1 MLFFFSSRRRHTR
14 CALVTGVQTCA
25 LPISLSQMSAAT
37 TTARTSR
44 VRIWSTDIDPASC
57 CIASKSMSNGKKICL
72 GYGGCARICYRGA
85 MQEPSV
91 RTSRLAIAG
100 GLAAI
105 LVVGGGG
112 FFLGRTTAPV
122 PPAPAPA
129 LVPAPAPV
137 PVPETPKDLE
147 RGDLIALAQRAADAF
162 ASGEA
167 MPKAVAEATG
177 RRFELLLPFGCGG
190 PSEAES
196 SLPMQWRYDEAGG
209 TLRVSVKPMMWSKT
223 DWNLGD
229 RADIDAAEGFWITR
243 PWSSSGACPLRAGQA
258 FPRGV
263 EPLTLPG
270 QTLAIAQFF
279 RSEADRD
286 GRRNGRPFETVQRV
300 AADTFDGSRDRKS
313 TSLNSR

>member
-1 MLFFFSSRRRHTR
+1 
-14 CALVTGVQTCA
+14 
-25 LPISLSQMSAAT
+25 
-37 TTARTSR
+37 
-44 VRIWSTDIDPASC
+44 
-57 CIASKSMSNGKKICL
+57 
-72 GYGGCARICYRGA
+72 

-100 GLAAI
+100 GFAAI

-112 FFLGRTTAPV
+112 FFLGRATAPARPAPPPV
-122 PPAPAPA
+122 VVPAPAPA
-129 LVPAPAPV
+129 

-167 MPKAVAEATG
+167 VPKAVAEATG

-300 AADTFDGSRDRKS
+300 AADKFDGSRGFRLRISGRIEAVADGGPIRCVQPAGAEQRPICVIGTRIDTVRLENP
-313 TSLNSR
+313 TSEDVLATWMIGRSAK